1 VTSSIAT
8 ATIGMI
14 ATFVLG
20 FLQIVGWGLGPLES
34 ILIVIVIGFSVDYT
48 VHLADSYMQSH
59 AATREGKVTDA
70 LVHTGSSVLSGAIST
85 IGASIPMFFAKIIFF
100 YKFGIFIL
108 LTIALS
114 LNFSL
119 VFFSAVLAWVGP
131 LGKTGEVAM
140 LYASSVK
147 RAQATIDE
155 IEEAQQ
161 LVDDAK
167 AAAAAP
173 AATETFDPDLE
184 DDAKPVKRR
193 KAKTSL
199 IGPDGDVD
207 ELHY

>member
-1 VTSSIAT
+1 
-8 ATIGMI
+8 M
-14 ATFVLG
+14 
-20 FLQIVGWGLGPLES
+20 
-34 ILIVIVIGFSVDYT
+34 GFSIT
-48 VHLADSYMQSH
+48 SAAGTTFLA
-59 AATREGKVTDA
+59 
-70 LVHTGSSVLSGAIST
+70 GAVMCFSQT
-85 IGASIPMFFAKIIFF
+85 LFF

-173 AATETFDPDLE
+173 EATETFDPDLE

-207 ELHY
+207 ELQY